1 MDGVAEQ
8 VSGELKITAGAQ
20 PAGLT
25 AMGAAMLNRLI
36 AGATLRVLHGSI
48 SARELAAG
56 AVSQAKLVE
65 EFVGE
70 VVLRPRSVTT
80 ANFADGAVTT
90 GKLAANAVQREH
102 LAANTA
108 GDGMAQNVDGS
119 LSPLPDDAT
128 LELDAG
134 ALQIKADG
142 VGTSQLADY
151 SVAGGLAAD
160 AVETE
165 NLRTGAVTSEK
176 IVDEAVTQAKLAAG
190 VYGKYQPVL
199 SYNPY
204 DATAYNG
211 YDLPLIVNM
220 ADFAGRQILVLVH
233 LRHASNS
240 GTITYALKHGV
251 GTITGND
258 GGKGFSGPTPVT
270 VQTVLGPETGLGIGT
285 TGWGV
290 LLCGVITLGA
300 ISGSSYP
307 VVMVSANAG
316 GVYGVSAMVVE
327 VENRTLI

>member
-1 MDGVAEQ
+1 
-8 VSGELKITAGAQ
+8 
-20 PAGLT
+20 
-25 AMGAAMLNRLI
+25 MGAAMLNRLI

-80 ANFADGAVTT
+80 AKFADGAVTQA
-90 GKLAANAVQREH
+90 KLAANAVQREH

-190 VYGKYQPVL
+190 AYEPREIGIVSGLTAVAAGLGELVRLDMNMSALRGQRVLALFVVRIGKGSYSAGSVTVRMRHYL
-199 SYNPY
+199 S
-204 DATAYNG
+204 A
-211 YDLPLIVNM
+211 
-220 ADFAGRQILVLVH
+220 F
-233 LRHASNS
+233 
-240 GTITYALKHGV
+240 
-251 GTITGND
+251 D
-258 GGKGFSGPTPVT
+258 GGGDAIDEVLHAVSVPFAANYHSAALAAAVT
-270 VQTVLGPETGLGIGT
+270 LRDNAAVKLRMTFEVTDGTGA
-285 TGWGV
+285 
-290 LLCGVITLGA
+290 VIHDITHA
-300 ISGSSYP
+300 VFQISK
-307 VVMVSANAG
+307 
-316 GVYGVSAMVVE
+316 
-327 VENRTLI
+327 RQQL